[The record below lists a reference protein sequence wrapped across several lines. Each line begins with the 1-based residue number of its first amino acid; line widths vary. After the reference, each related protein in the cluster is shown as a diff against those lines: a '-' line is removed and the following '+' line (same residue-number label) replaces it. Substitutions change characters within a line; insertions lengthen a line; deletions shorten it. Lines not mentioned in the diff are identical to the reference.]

1 MDVRVAAKAGEVDA
15 GLFLP
20 CLRFIGASPIRHI
33 IQNERDARCRHLHSN
48 NCWMPLNSCKG
59 FSSDQLMNNGWW
71 TPSMLYA
78 KN

>member
-1 MDVRVAAKAGEVDA
+1 MDVRVAAKAGEDVA

-33 IQNERDARCRHLHSN
+33 IRIERDARCKHLRRNNYKTQSN
-48 NCWMPLNSCKG
+48 SYKKFLWDRLT
-59 FSSDQLMNNGWW
+59 NNGWW
-71 TPSMLYA
+71 TQSTLYK